1 MESAARMILV
11 TPAVSMRVLGT
22 MDTFVTLMHFSVFTE
37 N

>member
-11 TPAVSMRVLGT
+11 TPAVSMCVLRT
-22 MDTFVTLMHFSVFTE
+22 MDTFVTGMHFSVFIK